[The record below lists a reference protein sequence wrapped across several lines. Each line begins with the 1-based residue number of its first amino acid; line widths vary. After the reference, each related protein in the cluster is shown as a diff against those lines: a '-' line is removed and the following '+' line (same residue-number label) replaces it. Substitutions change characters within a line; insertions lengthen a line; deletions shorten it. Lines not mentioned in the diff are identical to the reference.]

1 MRYACSI
8 VLIEDGGVRL
18 TQRILLINDL
28 CGYGTISLTA
38 MSSILERMHYQTSP
52 LPTALV
58 SSTLNRQQVALLDTG
73 SYVKDAFAAWDAL
86 SVRFDA
92 IATGFIASEDEA
104 EAIEGFC
111 AQKAQE
117 GALVFVDPIM
127 GDNGALYK
135 RVDPSTVERMR
146 RLVAI
151 SDYTVPNATE
161 ACLLAGI
168 DPVEVASFSKARVL
182 ELVERLR
189 AAGASSLAITSCV
202 VEGKDCVVG
211 YDEKADERFLLPI
224 DYIPRYFAGTGDI
237 FSSIVLGK
245 VMQQESLKAATALA
259 METVHSLIA
268 RHQDQEDVFLGLP
281 LEEETELLDSLA

>member
-1 MRYACSI
+1 
-8 VLIEDGGVRL
+8 
-18 TQRILLINDL
+18 LLINDL
-28 CGYGTISLTA
+28 CGYGTISLSA

-58 SSTLNRQQVALLDTG
+58 SSTLNRQQVALLDTS
-73 SYVKDAFAAWDAL
+73 SYVRDAFVAWDAL
-86 SVRFDA
+86 GVRFDA

-111 AQKAQE
+111 RKKAQE

-168 DPVEVASFSKARVL
+168 DPAEVASFSKARVL

-189 AAGASSLAITSCV
+189 DAGASSLAITSCV
-202 VEGKDCVVG
+202 VEGTDCVVG
-211 YDEKADERFLLPI
+211 YDEKADEEFLLPI

-245 VMQQESLKAATALA
+245 VMQHENLKEATALA
-259 METVHSLIA
+259 MQTVHTLIA